1 MPTGRSAPMEVSL
14 TGLQLNVLVVN
25 NKKYYFCEL
34 SQRFNLE
41 AALQTN
47 GVPESDVKEV
57 TKKLL
62 ENVPIRIDGAKYPN
76 DANERIN
83 TTNVD

>member
-1 MPTGRSAPMEVSL
+1 MEVLLSL
-14 TGLQLNVLVVN
+14 CIKRFWKLID

-41 AALQTN
+41 PALQIN
-47 GVPESDVKEV
+47 GVTESDVKEA

-62 ENVPIRIDGAKYPN
+62 KNAPKRKGGEK
-76 DANERIN
+76 
-83 TTNVD
+83 T